1 MSVSVAVHSGNQ
13 ALGVLLDKTL
23 QNISVENK
31 EKVVDRS
38 ISISLE
44 EKVDYT

>member
-1 MSVSVAVHSGNQ
+1 LSVSVAVHSGNH
-13 ALGVLLDKTL
+13 ALGVLLDKIL

-31 EKVVDRS
+31 EKVVDRC

-44 EKVDYT
+44 VKVDYN

>member
-1 MSVSVAVHSGNQ
+1 MSVSAAVHSGNQ
-13 ALGVLLDKTL
+13 ALGALLDKIL

-31 EKVVDRS
+31 EKVVDRC

>member
-1 MSVSVAVHSGNQ
+1 M
-13 ALGVLLDKTL
+13 DKIL

-31 EKVVDRS
+31 EKIVERCI

>member
-1 MSVSVAVHSGNQ
+1 M
-13 ALGVLLDKTL
+13 DKIL

-44 EKVDYT
+44 EKVDYN